1 MSEDSNDTKVKTKK
15 EKKRR
20 EKKEKR
26 PKAKKEGT
34 FGQKVG
40 RGFVA
45 FFKGVGKIIK
55 GFFKYCLFPFWYTG
69 VLFEKTF
76 RFLKTRS
83 NKPLTEEDKNY
94 LSLIPTLFFMFG
106 LCILVLYL
114 LFATPVFE
122 ETKKLIENESFW
134 QSVGQWFV
142 DLWNGFVDLLQ
153 IIFVNFFYEKII
165 DPFADLLQSH
175 HWVSAFVLLIALILV
190 IGLSILII
198 NFAKKGKIFIFLGNL
213 FKKIGR
219 GIKKGHE
226 AIKKFVLKYLV
237 GERYVKTRP
246 KNFFWTNVFLQF
258 VLTLLFIV
266 FSIYLVVEQY
276 QAGVWDSKA
285 IMNFAI
291 VAAGMLFLLVG
302 VFATWF
308 FSLVHGVS
316 SSAPK
321 ELKAAKE

>member
-15 EKKRR
+15 EKKKR
-20 EKKEKR
+20 EKREKTKK
-26 PKAKKEGT
+26 PKKEGT
-34 FGQKVG
+34 FGQKIG
-40 RGFVA
+40 RGFVV
-45 FFKGVGKIIK
+45 FFKGVGRVIK

-83 NKPLTEEDKNY
+83 DEPLTKEDKNY

-106 LCILVLYL
+106 LCILILYL

-142 DLWNGFVDLLQ
+142 DLWNGFVNLLK
-153 IIFVNFFYEKII
+153 IVFVDFFWEMIVI
-165 DPFADLLQSH
+165 PFADLLSSH
-175 HWVSAFVLLIALILV
+175 HWVSAFVLLIAVILV
-190 IGLSILII
+190 VGLSILII
-198 NFAKKGKIFIFLGNL
+198 NFAKKGKVFIFLGSL
-213 FKKIGR
+213 FRKIGA

-226 AIKKFVLKYLV
+226 AIKRFVLKYLI
-237 GERYVKTRP
+237 GERYIKSRP
-246 KNFFWTNVFLQF
+246 KNFFWINVLLQF
-258 VLTLLFIV
+258 LLSLLFII
-266 FSIYLVVEQY
+266 FSVYMTVEQY
-276 QAGVWDSKA
+276 QAGVWDTKE

-291 VAAGMLFLLVG
+291 IAAGMLFLLVG

-316 SSAPK
+316 TSPPK
-321 ELKAAKE
+321 DFKAAKE

>member
-1 MSEDSNDTKVKTKK
+1 MSEDSNDTKVKAKKEKRKK
-15 EKKRR
+15 EKK
-20 EKKEKR
+20 EKAKK
-26 PKAKKEGT
+26 PKKEGT
-34 FGQKVG
+34 FWQKVG
-40 RGFVA
+40 NGFAV
-45 FFKGVGKIIK
+45 FFKGVGKVIK

-83 NKPLTEEDKNY
+83 DEPLTKEDKNY

-106 LCILVLYL
+106 LCILIIYL

-142 DLWNGFVDLLQ
+142 DLWNGFVELLQ
-153 IIFVNFFYEKII
+153 IIFVDFFWNTVVDWFQGI
-165 DPFADLLQSH
+165 LGGH
-175 HWVSAFVLLIALILV
+175 HWISAFVLLIALILV

-198 NFAKKGKIFIFLGNL
+198 NFAKKGKIFIFLGN
-213 FKKIGR
+213 FFGKIGR

-226 AIKKFVLKYLV
+226 AIKRFVLKYLI
-237 GERYVKTRP
+237 GERYIKTRT
-246 KNFFWTNVFLQF
+246 KNFFWTNVLLQF
-258 VLTLLFIV
+258 LLTLIFIV
-266 FSIYLVVEQY
+266 FSIYMVVKQY
-276 QAGVWDSKA
+276 QDDNWNSKE

-316 SSAPK
+316 TSPPK
-321 ELKAAKE
+321 DAKAAKE

>member
-20 EKKEKR
+20 EKKEKP

-34 FGQKVG
+34 FGQKIG
-40 RGFVA
+40 RGFIA
-45 FFKGVGKIIK
+45 FFKGVGKVIK

-83 NKPLTEEDKNY
+83 DEPLTKEDKNY

-106 LCILVLYL
+106 LCILIIYL

-122 ETKKLIENESFW
+122 ETKELIENESFW
-134 QSVGQWFV
+134 QSVGQFFV
-142 DLWNGFVDLLQ
+142 DLWNGFVNLLE
-153 IIFVNFFYEKII
+153 IVFVDFFWNMIVI
-165 DPFADLLQSH
+165 PFADLLSSH
-175 HWVSAFVLLIALILV
+175 HWVSAFVLLFAVILV
-190 IGLSILII
+190 VGLSILVI
-198 NFAKKGKIFIFLGNL
+198 NFAKKGKIFIFLGN
-213 FKKIGR
+213 FFGKIGR
-219 GIKKGHE
+219 GIKKAHE
-226 AIKKFVLKYLV
+226 AIKRFVLKYLI
-237 GERYVKTRP
+237 GERYIKTRA
-246 KNFFWTNVFLQF
+246 KNFFWTNVLLQF
-258 VLTLLFIV
+258 ILTLIFIV

-316 SSAPK
+316 SSPPK
-321 ELKAAKE
+321 DLKVAKE